1 MKLGGIIG
9 ALLFVGGVAA
19 GIKYYEKYKQD
30 HAELEEDFDEFEE
43 SDEQAFDNT
52 NEESDFVEDDDPNRK
67 YTSLNSNKEEFV
79 EAAKNTLEAAKGMV
93 EPAKGIVKNLG
104 EIITEKV
111 DDSSIVAGDYVS
123 TVREKVDNIVEET
136 KSRLNVI
143 EEDVLN
149 KPAEEEDTTDDIII
163 DIDISGD
170 VKEGDFKEKE

>member
-43 SDEQAFDNT
+43 SDERAFDNAG
-52 NEESDFVEDDDPNRK
+52 EESDFTEKDDPNVK
-67 YTSLNSNKEEFV
+67 YTSLNSNKEEFA
-79 EAAKNTLEAAKGMV
+79 EAARNTLEAAKGMV
-93 EPAKGIVKNLG
+93 EPAKGIVKNIG

-123 TVREKVDNIVEET
+123 SVKEKVDNIVEET
-136 KSRLNVI
+136 KSKLNVI

-149 KPAEEEDTTDDIII
+149 KQSQEEDTTDDIII

-170 VKEGDFKEKE
+170 VKEDNTKEKE

>member
-1 MKLGGIIG
+1 MKLGGLIG

-30 HAELEEDFDEFEE
+30 HADLEEDFEEFEE
-43 SDEQAFDNT
+43 SDEQAFTNANDDN
-52 NEESDFVEDDDPNRK
+52 DFVESDDPNMK
-67 YTSLNSNKEEFV
+67 YTSLNASKNEFV

-93 EPAKGIVKNLG
+93 EPAKDIVKNIG

-111 DDSSIVAGDYVS
+111 DDSSVVAGDYVA
-123 TVREKVDNIVEET
+123 TVKEKVDSIVEET

-149 KPAEEEDTTDDIII
+149 RNMPEEDTSDDIII
-163 DIDISGD
+163 DIDVSGD
-170 VKEGDFKEKE
+170 VKENE